1 MDPLEV
7 NPAYFHPSLFMA
19 FPSGEVPPPY
29 ASTSSDTPSSGTCM
43 LIVDMGNPFEEQGW
57 RQRMIVTPHH
67 GVLHPM
73 LTPEHSPHLFQF
85 PCSPNVC
92 QSCQVSNI
100 PTDTLRQ
107 CVIPNFPF
115 IFPPGNWMPPEVAK
129 IRRLRVE
136 CRQMFL
142 EHLAPILHGGVWD
155 GAPFQTQCSFRDAE
169 DCLRLVLN
177 PISDHGFS
185 WENPLAMELLKSI
198 ASKSVTKLSGLPI
211 PALHAMMNFHCVKY
225 LHNIKLARLYAQR
238 ARASH
243 SICDQA
249 LANLTMKLS
258 IKADCIDPS
267 ISESTSQVS
276 GNVEMSSL
284 DPPEPPSA

>member
-1 MDPLEV
+1 
-7 NPAYFHPSLFMA
+7 MA

-29 ASTSSDTPSSGTCM
+29 ASTSSDTPSPGTCM
-43 LIVDMGNPFEEQGW
+43 LIVDMNNPFKERGW
-57 RQRMIVTPHH
+57 CQRMIATPHH

-73 LTPEHSPHLFQF
+73 LTPERSPHLFQF
-85 PCSPNVC
+85 PCSPEVC
-92 QSCQVSNI
+92 QSCQVSNV

-115 IFPPGNWMPPEVAK
+115 IFLPGTWMPPEVAE
-129 IRRLRVE
+129 ICRLRVK
-136 CRQMFL
+136 CHQMFL

-169 DCLRLVLN
+169 DHLHLVLN
-177 PISDHGFS
+177 PISDHGFMERAQR
-185 WENPLAMELLKSI
+185 ENPLAMELLESI
-198 ASKSVTKLSGLPI
+198 ASKSVTELSGLPI

-225 LHNIKLARLYAQR
+225 LHNIELARLYAQH
-238 ARASH
+238 AEASH
-243 SICDQA
+243 SIYDQA

-258 IKADCIDPS
+258 IEADRIDPS

-284 DPPEPPSA
+284 NPPEPPLA